1 MNTTENKITENQM
14 EDIINAMNEE
24 IEKHNELDN
33 ITDEQMKSVPTEIV
47 SEDDQTV
54 VFGARAGE
62 VPNIYHLKTSDKDI
76 LDVLDNNI
84 KDNPQLSAEKI
95 VESVKDEYSI
105 SESEVKSF
113 TEALIAYSN
122 NENIN
127 YYNLMP
133 ASIKFTIDTLAAS
146 NGIPKKHY
154 NEMTKKILDEFIDDS
169 ELDSIFVDFD
179 KSIKKAIQI
188 PSTADM
194 YLENTKETIINKL
207 QELSDTVRE
216 ENPEKADTLLK
227 IRDSYIQSIT
237 FERLIDSYN
246 NNGKVR
252 KAVRRDFDK
261 VKRYCDEYNFRNEKT
276 IFKMNDC
283 NIVLSALKKVLI
295 DDGKL
300 LIFVN
305 SEEEENIEQDLE
317 LTDITEVDIAK
328 FVVLFCKSS
337 ENLNPHD
344 IVDASYMYY
353 GMKNIIMLMYTDK
366 TKTEFAAELIN
377 NIVNIIK
384 FIRTKEEE
392 YNVGDLRKSR
402 KSKNKSTK

>member
-1 MNTTENKITENQM
+1 MNTLENKITENQVD
-14 EDIINAMNEE
+14 DIINVMNEE
-24 IEKHNELDN
+24 IQKHDEIDN
-33 ITDEQMKSVPTEIV
+33 ITEEQMKTIPTDIE

-62 VPNIYHLKTSDKDI
+62 VPDIYHLKTSDKDI
-76 LDVLDNNI
+76 LDVMDNNI
-84 KDNPQLSAEKI
+84 KESPEVSAEKI
-95 VESVKDEYSI
+95 VESVKDEYGI

-122 NENIN
+122 GDNVN
-127 YYNLMP
+127 YYDMMP
-133 ASIKFTIDTLAAS
+133 ASIKFTIDSLAAT
-146 NGIPKKHY
+146 NGIPKKLY
-154 NEMTKKILDEFIDDS
+154 NDMTKKILDEFIDDS

-179 KSIKKAIQI
+179 KSIKKAVQI
-188 PSTADM
+188 PSTADI
-194 YLENTKETIINKL
+194 YLENTKETMIDKL
-207 QELSDTVRE
+207 QELSDKVRE

-227 IRDSYIQSIT
+227 IRESYIDAID
-237 FERLIDSYN
+237 FKRLIDSYN

-261 VKRYCDEYNFRNEKT
+261 VKRYCDEYNFRNERSM
-276 IFKMNDC
+276 FKMSDC
-283 NIVLSALKKVLI
+283 NVVLSALKKVLI
-295 DDGKL
+295 DDRKL

-305 SEEEENIEQDLE
+305 SEDEDNIEQDLE

-328 FVVLFCKSS
+328 FIVLFCKSS
-337 ENLNPHD
+337 ENLNPHN

-384 FIRTKEEE
+384 FIRIKEEE
-392 YNVGDLRKSR
+392 YNVSDLSKQR
-402 KSKNKSTK
+402 KSKNKSRK

>member
-1 MNTTENKITENQM
+1 MNTLENKITEEQM
-14 EDIINAMNEE
+14 EDIINTMNEE
-24 IEKHNELDN
+24 MEKHNEIDD
-33 ITDEQMKSVPTEIV
+33 ITEEQMKTVPTEIV

-54 VFGARAGE
+54 VFGAKAGE

-84 KDNPQLSAEKI
+84 KDNPQVSAEKI

-133 ASIKFTIDTLAAS
+133 ASIKFTIDSLAAA
-146 NGIPKKHY
+146 NGIPKKYY
-154 NEMTKKILDEFIDDS
+154 NDMTKKILDEFIDDS
-169 ELDSIFVDFD
+169 ELDNIFVDFD

-227 IRDSYIQSIT
+227 IKDSYIQSIN

-261 VKRYCDEYNFRNEKT
+261 VKRYCDEYNFRNEKS

-283 NIVLSALKKVLI
+283 NIVLSSLKKVLI

-337 ENLNPHD
+337 ENLNPHNV
-344 IVDASYMYY
+344 VDASYMYY

-384 FIRTKEEE
+384 FIRIKEEE
-392 YNVGDLRKSR
+392 FNVSDLSKQR
-402 KSKNKSTK
+402 KSKNKSRK